1 MLHPEQTRVVS
12 VRECARSQGFPDT
25 FRFFGTILEKHRQVR
40 IRCPDGRVVASYT
53 SLLIHLLPLS
63 GVSSRAFFSS
73 GLYILFALVL
83 IRGDISHH
91 LAQKESRFNSAL
103 VEKSCVRE
111 NPIFKKAVLFVS
123 VFPGW

>member
-1 MLHPEQTRVVS
+1 MGGWLLAT
-12 VRECARSQGFPDT
+12 
-25 FRFFGTILEKHRQVR
+25 QVYLF
-40 IRCPDGRVVASYT
+40 ICCLCQVFQVG
-53 SLLIHLLPLS
+53 L
-63 GVSSRAFFSS
+63 FFSS